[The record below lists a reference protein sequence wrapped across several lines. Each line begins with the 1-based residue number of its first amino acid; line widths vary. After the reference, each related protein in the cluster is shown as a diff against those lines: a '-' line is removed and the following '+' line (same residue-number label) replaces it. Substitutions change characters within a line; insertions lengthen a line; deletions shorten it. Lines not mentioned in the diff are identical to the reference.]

1 MIINMRIVIPA
12 IVILVL
18 VAAVSCSGQD
28 SVVEKIVTV
37 EVTKGGAQFQ
47 RESAGPEEEVV
58 RIVEVEKIVT
68 VEVEVVR
75 EVAMEVEKRV
85 VLETEFAAIPTPGPG
100 TTGAGEAFT
109 EEDVASLVVQERII
123 VRTVDMDLEV
133 PDVSAAMDDVADL
146 ALELGGWVVGTDR
159 RVKHQGFVSIR
170 VPADRLDEAILRLRD
185 MADDV
190 KSEVT
195 NSRDVTDE
203 YVDLGARLKNQ
214 QVTEEALIRLLDR
227 AEDVEA
233 ALQVQQTLTRTQ
245 EEIERLQG
253 RIAFLEQT
261 SAFSLLSVSL
271 RLSPLELEVD
281 GGIDQAVS
289 VGVIARFRASFK
301 PPEDMDEFSFTWDF
315 GDGSPL
321 IRSVRTAP
329 TTDEDT
335 RVTATVTHIY
345 GDDRDSP
352 FIAEV
357 EITASGDIGVAEGSD
372 TLIVSVT
379 RVPTIDVF
387 AGESRSVGQGQE
399 IEFSGSFTRPEG
411 LSEVAFEWDFGDG
424 SAPATGSLEDGA
436 TTAAATH
443 AYPDHRPRPFTAT
456 LTITGKSDSIDV
468 EGSGSVSVFVS
479 EGRGW
484 TIVGW
489 SIGESIKGGVR
500 GLSAVGLAL
509 AIFGLWV
516 GIFSPLWIV
525 GIAAIVWVRRRGGR
539 QI

>member
-1 MIINMRIVIPA
+1 MISNMRYLVPA
-12 IVILVL
+12 ILILAL
-18 VAAVSCSGQD
+18 VAAVACSSQD
-28 SVVEKIVTV
+28 TGFRGLVEADSSEAAPTGAPGRAGGDGEFLREVVVEKV
-37 EVTKGGAQFQ
+37 
-47 RESAGPEEEVV
+47 
-58 RIVEVEKIVT
+58 VT
-68 VEVEVVR
+68 VEVEREAIR
-75 EVAMEVEKRV
+75 EVVVEVEKRAS
-85 VLETEFAAIPTPGPG
+85 AATA
-100 TTGAGEAFT
+100 GADEAFA
-109 EEDVASLVVQERII
+109 EEDVASLVAQERII

-133 PDVSAAMDDVADL
+133 PDVSAAMDSVADL

-159 RVKHQGFVSIR
+159 RVKHLGFVSIR
-170 VPADRLDEAILRLRD
+170 VPADRLEEAILRLRD

-214 QVTEEALIRLLDR
+214 QVTEEALIRLLNR

-261 SAFSLLSVSL
+261 SAFLLLSVNL
-271 RLSPLELEVD
+271 MLSPLELEVD

-321 IRSVRTAP
+321 QRSTRTAP

-399 IEFSGSFTRPEG
+399 IEFTGSFTRPEG

-424 SAPATGSLEDGA
+424 SAPVTNSLEDGA
-436 TTAAATH
+436 TSAVATH
-443 AYPDHRPRPFTAT
+443 TYPDHRPRPFTAT

-468 EGSGSVSVFVS
+468 EGEGSVSVFVS
-479 EGRGW
+479 EGSGW

-509 AIFGLWV
+509 AIFGLWA
-516 GIFSPLWIV
+516 GIFSPLWIA
-525 GIAAIVWVRRRGGR
+525 GIAIIVLVRRRRG
-539 QI
+539 